1 VTKLS
6 TACTPLRVG
15 WAADELDLVEAVVDE
30 RLKFLRSSEVA
41 VKRKTGVATNDYGM
55 C

>member
-1 VTKLS
+1 MTKLS

-30 RLKFLRSSEVA
+30 RLKLFGSGEIA
-41 VKRKTGVATNDYGM
+41 VKRETGVATNDCDVY
-55 C
+55 

>member
-15 WAADELDLVEAVVDE
+15 WATDELDLVETVVDE
-30 RLKFLRSSEVA
+30 GLKFLRSSEVA
-41 VKRKTGVATNDYGM
+41 VERKTGVATND
-55 C
+55 CATC

>member
-30 RLKFLRSSEVA
+30 RLKLLRSSEVA
-41 VKRKTGVATNDYGM
+41 VERKTGVATNNYDV